1 MSHPTRGTVEGRV
14 YLDLQNKARRDG
26 RPNAELQQ
34 LYVLEGFLAR
44 LAASPDRDRFVL
56 KGGVLLAAFGT
67 RRPTRDVDFQGL
79 RLAHD
84 TATVKALIIA
94 VAGILLEDGLVF
106 HTRTAHADTIRD
118 EDEYSG
124 VRVTMT
130 ATLARAQLTFHV
142 DVNVGDP
149 VTPAAVL
156 VHVPRLL
163 GGQPLTLSGYPLPMV
178 HAEKVVTALQR
189 GTVNTRWRDFADVWT
204 LSGTHPVN
212 GNELQTALRVVADHR
227 SVRLAPLADVLDGY
241 AALAQLHA
249 DHHPHHPQGEHG
261 GLQPRRGDQNR
272 GRQHR
277 GRQHPGHGGLLR
289 LGVARAG
296 VPPRRRLWPT
306 APGRMAGGLP
316 PDVLRTAT

>member
-1 MSHPTRGTVEGRV
+1 MSHPNRGTVEGRV

-79 RLAHD
+79 RLAND

-94 VAGILLEDGLVF
+94 VAGIPLEDGLVF

-163 GGQPLTLSGYPLPMV
+163 GGEPLALSGYPLPMV

-189 GTVNTRWRDFADVWT
+189 GTVNTRWRDWK
-204 LSGTHPVN
+204 
-212 GNELQTALRVVADHR
+212 
-227 SVRLAPLADVLDGY
+227 
-241 AALAQLHA
+241 
-249 DHHPHHPQGEHG
+249 
-261 GLQPRRGDQNR
+261 
-272 GRQHR
+272 
-277 GRQHPGHGGLLR
+277 
-289 LGVARAG
+289 
-296 VPPRRRLWPT
+296 
-306 APGRMAGGLP
+306 
-316 PDVLRTAT
+316 

>member
-1 MSHPTRGTVEGRV
+1 MSHPTRGSVEGRV

-44 LAASPDRDRFVL
+44 LAASPYRDRFVL

-79 RLAHD
+79 RLAND
-84 TATVKALIIA
+84 TATVQALVSE
-94 VAGILLEDGLVF
+94 VAGMALDDGLVF
-106 HTRTAHADTIRD
+106 HTRMARAETIRD

-130 ATLARAQLTFHV
+130 ATLARAHLTFHI

-149 VTPAAVL
+149 VAPSPVV

-163 GGQPLTLSGYPLPMV
+163 GGEPLALSGYTLPLV

-204 LSGTHPVN
+204 LSAAHPVD
-212 GNELQTALRVVADHR
+212 GDELQTDLRIVADHR
-227 SVRLAPLADVLDGY
+227 RVRLAPLADVLDGY
-241 AALAQLHA
+241 AALAQSKWAAWRRKQQMPQLPEQFDDTLQAVIAFADPALTGQVA
-249 DHHPHHPQGEHG
+249 DHTWNPSARQW
-261 GLQPRRGDQNR
+261 QPLTG
-272 GRQHR
+272 
-277 GRQHPGHGGLLR
+277 
-289 LGVARAG
+289 
-296 VPPRRRLWPT
+296 T
-306 APGRMAGGLP
+306 
-316 PDVLRTAT
+316 